1 MSIKRYVDGKWIEVA
16 GSSSMSTGQAI
27 NVSIIDNDDL
37 FESSNVEGALAEL
50 SYEIQNVNNDLTN
63 HKNNCTGGGGGGGIE
78 PVEAG
83 NSRVH

>member
-37 FESSNVEGALAEL
+37 FESSNVEGALNEL
-50 SYEIQNVNNDLTN
+50 AYELQNINNDFTN
-63 HKNNCTGGGGGGGIE
+63 HSG
-78 PVEAG
+78 AYAQ
-83 NSRVH
+83 

>member
-37 FESSNVEGALAEL
+37 FESSNVEGALNEL
-50 SYEIQNVNNDLTN
+50 AYELQNIKFHLHSNDQKHQL
-63 HKNNCTGGGGGGGIE
+63 ISLIIFLFQ
-78 PVEAG
+78 P
-83 NSRVH
+83 